1 MDDTPNASTSVTL
14 LVRLRDHPD
23 DQNAWERFVK
33 HYGPMLYRWCRRW
46 GLQDADAQDVTQRV
60 LLKLTSKL
68 SQLQYDPSK
77 SFRAWLHTLAHH
89 AWSDYVTDQ
98 GRMGLRGADSALFE
112 SAAQDDFAQRLQ
124 DAFDEEALE
133 LAQQRVQTRVEPHT
147 WEAFRLLAVDGSS
160 GAEVAARLGM
170 KVATVYVAR
179 SKVQKMLQEEV
190 CRIQGGA

>member
-1 MDDTPNASTSVTL
+1 MHDTPNASTSVTL
-14 LVRLRDHPD
+14 LVRLREHPD
-23 DQNAWERFVK
+23 DQHAWERFVK

-68 SQLQYDPSK
+68 GQLQYDPGK
-77 SFRAWLHTLAHH
+77 SFRAWLHTLARH
-89 AWSDYVTDQ
+89 AWSDYVEDQ
-98 GRMGLRGADSALFE
+98 GRSGLRGADSALFE
-112 SAAQDDFAQRLQ
+112 TAAQDDFAQRLQ
-124 DAFDEEALE
+124 VAFDEEALE

-160 GAEVAARLGM
+160 GADVAARLGM
-170 KVATVYVAR
+170 KIATVYVAR

-190 CRIQGGA
+190 CRIQEGA